1 MKTMLEAEK
10 LTVRRDGRSIAD
22 EVSVGAQEGEV
33 LALLGCNGAG
43 KSTVLKCLSGEWTP
57 DAGRVRMDGR
67 ELGSFSKIELARRRA
82 VVPQSSSL
90 AFPFLVRE
98 VVEQGR
104 APFAGPRRKSG
115 PHEHEIVEAA
125 LDAVEM
131 VAFADR
137 DYLTLSGGER
147 QRVHLARALA
157 QIWGWEGTFEG
168 KLLLLDEPTAA
179 LDLRHQHQIL
189 KVVRDFS
196 RRGGS
201 AIVVLHDLNLCSEFA
216 DRCLLLCEGRTYASG
231 SADVVLAPD
240 LLSEAYGIPI
250 EAREWDGAV
259 RFFPRPPEEEGVAGF
274 FGAGALGVVGRE

>member
-1 MKTMLEAEK
+1 MQTVLEAQNLVVLRE
-10 LTVRRDGRSIAD
+10 GRAIV
-22 EVSVGAQEGEV
+22 EQVSVESRRGEV

-57 DAGRVRMDGR
+57 DEGKVAVDGCQ
-67 ELGSFSKIELARRRA
+67 LGSFSKIELARRRA

-115 PHEHEIVEAA
+115 PHEFEIVEAA
-125 LDAVEM
+125 LDSVEM
-131 VAFADR
+131 RAFADR

-157 QIWGWEGTFEG
+157 QIWGWEGDFEG

-196 RRGGS
+196 KRGGA

-216 DRCLLLCEGRTYASG
+216 DRCLLLAGGRTYASG
-231 SADVVLAPD
+231 VAKAVLVPE
-240 LLSEAYGIPI
+240 LLSEAYGIAI
-250 EAREWDGAV
+250 EARDWDGAM
-259 RFFPRPPEEEGVAGF
+259 RFFPRAKED
-274 FGAGALGVVGRE
+274 